1 MAFHASA
8 LAQDGPVV
16 LVVPTDP
23 DVEQMTADAR
33 FLLSAMKGLADAQA
47 EQAVLPFP
55 SQEVDPYRGLAPHLE
70 VASARARAL
79 AALATG
85 TSQLVIASARALP
98 PRLSAL
104 ARLAAA
110 SIVLKPGVEIPIHEL
125 TERLVE
131 AGFTREDPVDQH
143 GEFSVRGGVV
153 DLYPTS
159 ETQPIRLEFIGD
171 IIESVRRF
179 DAATQRSL
187 TALGAITLTPQR
199 ELLPSERDKAASAAA
214 GDEAVD
220 ESHLDRTSTFIDYA
234 RRAGSTVLV
243 ERAAQPCCRVR
254 ADSWD
259 GPRLH

>member
-8 LAQDGPVV
+8 LAQDGPVI

-33 FLLSAMKGLADAQA
+33 FFLSAIKGLSDAQA

-85 TSQLVIASARALP
+85 TSQIVIASARALP
-98 PRLSAL
+98 PRLSDP

-110 SIVLKPGVEIPIHEL
+110 SIVLKPGVEIPLHEL
-125 TERLVE
+125 SERLVA
-131 AGFTREDPVDQH
+131 AGSTREDPVDQH
-143 GEFSVRGGVV
+143 GEFSIRGGVV

-159 ETQPIRLEFIGD
+159 EAQPIRLEFIGD

-179 DAATQRSL
+179 DASTQRSL
-187 TALGAITLTPQR
+187 TSLGAITLTPQR
-199 ELLPSERDKAASAAA
+199 ELLPVDQGDDDAAA
-214 GDEAVD
+214 PADEN
-220 ESHLDRTSTFIDYA
+220 DRTSTFIDYV
-234 RRAGSTVLV
+234 RRAGSV
-243 ERAAQPCCRVR
+243 
-254 ADSWD
+254 
-259 GPRLH
+259 